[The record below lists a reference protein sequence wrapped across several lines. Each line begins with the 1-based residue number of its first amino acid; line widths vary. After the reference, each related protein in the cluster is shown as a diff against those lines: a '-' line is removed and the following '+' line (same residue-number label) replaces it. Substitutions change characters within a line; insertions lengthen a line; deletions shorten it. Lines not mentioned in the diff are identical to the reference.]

1 MGVGWGGEGER
12 KTETEAERQTETGGG
27 GARVLHPPSLL
38 PRVLHPPSL
47 LPPDKMRFAPLP
59 CARLM
64 FVSEISYAQS
74 EDRSPSPT
82 VEAACQPSR

>member
-1 MGVGWGGEGER
+1 MGVGCGGEGER
-12 KTETEAERQTETGGG
+12 KTETEAERETETGGG
-27 GARVLHPPSLL
+27 DEARVLHPRLL
-38 PRVLHPPSL
+38 SPSL